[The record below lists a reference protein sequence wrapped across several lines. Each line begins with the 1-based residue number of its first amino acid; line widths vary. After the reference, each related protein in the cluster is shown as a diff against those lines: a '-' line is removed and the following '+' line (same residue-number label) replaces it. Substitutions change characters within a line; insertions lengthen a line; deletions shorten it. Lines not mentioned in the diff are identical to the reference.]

1 MPRGHYGLR
10 SIMCR
15 GKVIILGCVQTD
27 ATTPN
32 MVANIGSCCVRVG
45 SGVQQLPTMLGPV
58 VHLEPERY
66 SSRKGY
72 LLQDSE
78 GQFHKTFTSVIYKC
92 SF

>member
-1 MPRGHYGLR
+1 M
-10 SIMCR
+10 
-15 GKVIILGCVQTD
+15 D

-45 SGVQQLPTMLGPV
+45 SGVQTYATTPNNVRTCSASGTR
-58 VHLEPERY
+58 EIF
-66 SSRKGY
+66 
-72 LLQDSE
+72 LLQDSG